1 MIVFNAKN
9 NAPILKGVNSTFE
22 TKKFVE
28 IGENGVINLGPIYD
42 QDL

>member
-22 TKKFVE
+22 TKNFADIE
-28 IGENGVINLGPIYD
+28 ENGIINLGPIYD

>member
-22 TKKFVE
+22 TKKFVD